1 MWIEIIGWLGM
12 VLLLANFGL
21 ASCNILKDT
30 ATPYHLL
37 NLLGAIG
44 VMINA
49 FDKKVM
55 AVGFVE
61 VAWSLIALVGIV
73 NVYRYARRSL

>member
-1 MWIEIIGWLGM
+1 MWIEIAGWMGM

-21 ASCNILKDT
+21 ASCDILKDT
-30 ATPYHLL
+30 ATPYHFL
-37 NLLGAIG
+37 NFLGAIG

-49 FDKKVM
+49 FHKGVM

-61 VAWSLIALVGIV
+61 VAWSLIALVGIA
-73 NVYRYARRSL
+73 NVYRTAQRSL